1 MWSSYSSPWPIWS
14 NQNRHADQDGQME
27 IIKSKVQIETDHFAI
42 VVQMPCVPHSLL
54 KINPNT
60 PWKLINHISKSGI
73 SSLNHIQTNYH
84 EVIGRGQLKGSP
96 NHKEIVFFGHCPNMI
111 FRMGLP
117 YRPPAENCAS
127 WFPFLRLST
136 PSNGSQV
143 TTMKKVGIGTMPKQQ
158 KIRNI
163 NRRHLQTQW
172 WALAVP
178 HLRDSST
185 QPLIQHSLHRAIR
198 T

>member
-1 MWSSYSSPWPIWS
+1 M
-14 NQNRHADQDGQME
+14 
-27 IIKSKVQIETDHFAI
+27 IKSESPCWSRWPNGDHQIKNKDRNWPLCHCRPNARCTSLFAEDQSQHPLET
-42 VVQMPCVPHSLL
+42 
-54 KINPNT
+54 NY
-60 PWKLINHISKSGI
+60 HILKSGI
-73 SSLNHIQTNYH
+73 SSLNHIPTNYH
-84 EVIGRGQLKGSP
+84 DIIGRGQLKGSP

-136 PSNGSQV
+136 PSNRSQV

-172 WALAVP
+172 WALVVP